1 MIHLISVHPHPDTA
15 NRTEMRGTV
24 KISANLKPRFVN
36 PQIKLQNGNVVETKS
51 DAGTFYTQY
60 EEKALSLFFIYLF
73 FT

>member
-1 MIHLISVHPHPDTA
+1 
-15 NRTEMRGTV
+15 MRGTV

-36 PQIKLQNGNVVETKS
+36 PQIKLQNGNAVETKS

-60 EEKALSLFFIYLF
+60 EEKDLSLLFIYLF